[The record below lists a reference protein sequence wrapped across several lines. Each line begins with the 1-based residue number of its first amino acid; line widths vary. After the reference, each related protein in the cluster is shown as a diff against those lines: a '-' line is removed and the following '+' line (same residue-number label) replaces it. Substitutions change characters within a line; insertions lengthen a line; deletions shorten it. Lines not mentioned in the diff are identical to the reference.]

1 MGILIWKNDSKKQS
15 RTQLLVVR
23 KPSSMGKQVKP
34 QTVVIA
40 FALEHPKAILTALD
54 PQRSKATGSQIP
66 ILPTTYPAANG
77 NAVGANQ

>member
-1 MGILIWKNDSKKQS
+1 
-15 RTQLLVVR
+15 
-23 KPSSMGKQVKP
+23 MGKQVKP

-40 FALEHPKAILTALD
+40 FALGHPKAILTALD

-66 ILPTTYPAANG
+66 IPPTTYPAGNG